1 MKLRRGRTERERGEG
16 ASQTWKVDEKEKEKG
31 NWVSQEK
38 RERANKGG
46 QLSKSAQ
53 QHSSHSC
60 SDPGSERR
68 EVQPTKGEN
77 NKNTTNS
84 LFLFSP
90 LVNNLKT
97 PWEGKGTGR
106 KRHQRAS
113 AAKDGFGLW
122 RAE

>member
-68 EVQPTKGEN
+68 EVQPTKEE
-77 NKNTTNS
+77 TIRTQQIAFFR
-84 LFLFSP
+84 FL
-90 LVNNLKT
+90 
-97 PWEGKGTGR
+97 PW
-106 KRHQRAS
+106 
-113 AAKDGFGLW
+113 
-122 RAE
+122 